1 MPSEWVSQMT
11 AHLYRPD
18 PNADDHDRLLDLAM
32 EVSEDLTGICLACR
46 QTAND
51 GQVEP
56 DASGYVC
63 DWCEEPAVIGAQ
75 EYILWT
81 VA

>member
-1 MPSEWVSQMT
+1 MQFRS
-11 AHLYRPD
+11 D

-32 EVSEDLTGICLACR
+32 EVSEDNTGICLACR
-46 QTAND
+46 QDTNF
-51 GQVEP
+51 GMVEP

-63 DWCEEPAVIGAQ
+63 ESCGEPAVIGAQ

>member
-1 MPSEWVSQMT
+1 MRY
-11 AHLYRPD
+11 LPD
-18 PNADDHDRLLDLAM
+18 PNADDHYQLLDLAM
-32 EVSEDLTGICLACR
+32 EVSGDLTGICLACR
-46 QTAND
+46 QDTNF
-51 GQVEP
+51 GMVEP

-63 DWCEEPAVIGAQ
+63 ESCGEPAVIGAQ